1 MVEISGKDPIRRSTA
16 SRSEN
21 LSERIYLAI
30 KKDIFDFQLL
40 PGDRFTESEVAA
52 RMGVS
57 RTPVREALFRLQRE
71 NHVDVM
77 YRNGWRVRPFNFQ
90 YFEDLYDIRTVL
102 ECAAVRKICDSDAIA
117 PQLQELKATW
127 LVPEEERVSDI
138 GTISAWDERFHGM
151 LVEAAGNEEMA
162 RIHHG
167 VSERIRIIRR
177 LDFTNRNR
185 IDATYSEHGKI
196 LRAIIQRRADQAQ
209 MMLKAHIEG
218 SKNEVRK
225 ITLHM
230 LHSARVE
237 AGHAKG

>member
-1 MVEISGKDPIRRSTA
+1 MVEISGNNQTGRA
-16 SRSEN
+16 AAGRSES
-21 LSERIYLAI
+21 LAERIYLAI
-30 KKDIFDFQLL
+30 KSDIFDFQLL
-40 PGDRFTESEVAA
+40 PGDRFTESEVAT

-71 NHVDVM
+71 NYVDVM

-102 ECAAVRKICDSDAIA
+102 ECAAVKKLCDSDVVA
-117 PQLQELKATW
+117 PELQQLKETW

-138 GTISAWDERFHGM
+138 GTISAWDERFHEM

-162 RIHHG
+162 RIHKG

-177 LDFTNRNR
+177 LDFTNKRR

-196 LRAIIQRRADQAQ
+196 LRAIIQRRTDQAQ